1 MKFDKYFSTK
11 NYKAHS
17 KMSSPKEKEEED
29 VKMESDENTDNEN
42 TDSSDD
48 EQVDEKTTEKLL
60 EIDDKIRQNPFDY
73 QAHVDKIG
81 VLKAAA
87 ELDNLRQAREKFA
100 ELYPLSATLWLDW

>member
-1 MKFDKYFSTK
+1 
-11 NYKAHS
+11 
-17 KMSSPKEKEEED
+17 MSSTIEKEEPYVE
-29 VKMESDENTDNEN
+29 MGSDEN

-48 EQVDEKTTEKLL
+48 EEVDEKITEKLL

-81 VLKAAA
+81 VLKTAG

-100 ELYPLSATLWLDW
+100 ELYPLSAALWLDW